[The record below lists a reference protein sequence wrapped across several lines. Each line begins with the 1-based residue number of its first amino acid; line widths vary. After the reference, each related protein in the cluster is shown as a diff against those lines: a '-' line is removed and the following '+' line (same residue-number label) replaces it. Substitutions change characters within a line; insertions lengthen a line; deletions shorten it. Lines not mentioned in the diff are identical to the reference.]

1 MTQAPRRLALVVLA
15 AAMLLS
21 ACGWHLRGAGAGA
34 VSLDGQALR
43 LTAEMGQGDLS
54 RAVRNALQVSGAK
67 LVDSAEAKVPE
78 LVLVTENV
86 SQRAKTITART
97 EVSEYEVVDQVTFR
111 LLDAEGKPLIDT
123 RTIRRSG
130 VYSYQSTQVQVSE
143 SRRAQL
149 TENLR
154 RDIVSQILAQ
164 MQIALG
170 QKSQ

>member
-1 MTQAPRRLALVVLA
+1 MRFR
-15 AAMLLS
+15 S
-21 ACGWHLRGAGAGA
+21 
-34 VSLDGQALR
+34 
-43 LTAEMGQGDLS
+43 
-54 RAVRNALQVSGAK
+54 SGAK
-67 LVDSAEAKVPE
+67 LVDNAEAKVPE

-143 SRRAQL
+143 SRRAAAD
-149 TENLR
+149 R
-154 RDIVSQILAQ
+154 RPAARHRQPDPRPDADRPGPEESVDAHSARRTGRFPEKPRLA
-164 MQIALG
+164 ARRAG
-170 QKSQ
+170 QRRGAAIDR